1 MSDKIKVSKS
11 VLDNKE
17 AQAVSRVILQDGY
30 LGMGK
35 KVKEFEKKLEA
46 FLGTKKKVVCVNS
59 GTAALHLAV
68 EAITKPSDEV
78 LVQSMTYVA
87 SFQAI
92 SAARAVPVACE
103 IDPET
108 MTIDLND
115 AKKRLTKKTKA
126 IMPVHYASDPGYLR
140 NIYKFA
146 KIHKLRV
153 IEDAAHAFG
162 TIYDKKLVG
171 AFGDIICFSFDGIK
185 NITSGEGGAVV
196 TTDFKVLRYVR
207 DARLLGVCKDTQMRY
222 KGLRSR
228 KFDVVAQG
236 YRYHMSN
243 IFAAIGM
250 AQLEKFPSFKDA
262 RQRLAKRYVEHLGNL
277 GEIEIFKKNYHDV
290 VPHIFPIK
298 VLNGK
303 RDALLKYLEGNN
315 VECAIHYYP
324 NHLLSYYKSGS
335 LPVTEEVYRQLLT
348 LPLHPALTEEQ
359 QNKVMRL
366 IKIFYAKNI

>member
-1 MSDKIKVSKS
+1 MPDKIKVSKS

-35 KVKEFEKKLEA
+35 KVEEFEKKLEV
-46 FLGTKKKVVCVNS
+46 FLGAKKKTVCVSS

-68 EAITKPSDEV
+68 EAITKPGDEV
-78 LVQSMTYVA
+78 LVQSMTYIA

-126 IMPVHYASDPGYLR
+126 IMPVHYASDPGNLR
-140 NIYKFA
+140 AIYKFA
-146 KIHKLRV
+146 RIHKLRV

-162 TIYDKKLVG
+162 TVYNKKLIG
-171 AFGDIICFSFDGIK
+171 TFGDIICFSFDGVK
-185 NITSGEGGAVV
+185 NITSGEGGVVV
-196 TTDFKVLRYVR
+196 TADSEVLQYVK
-207 DARLLGVCKDTQMRY
+207 DARLLGVHKDTQMRY

-228 KFDVVAQG
+228 EFDVTRQG

-243 IFAAIGM
+243 IFAAIGL
-250 AQLEKFPSFKDA
+250 AQLKKFPSFKKA
-262 RQRLAKRYVEHLGNL
+262 RQRLAKRYVKFLGNTKGL
-277 GEIEIFKKNYHDV
+277 EFFKKNYNDV

-298 VLNGK
+298 VLNGR
-303 RDALLKYLEGNN
+303 RDALLKYLADNN
-315 VECAIHYYP
+315 IECGIHYYP
-324 NHLLSYYKSGS
+324 NHLLSYYKSGP
-335 LPVTEEVYRQLLT
+335 LLVTEGMYSKLLT
-348 LPLHPALTEEQ
+348 LPLHPALTIAH
-359 QNKVMRL
+359 QNKVIR
-366 IKIFYAKNI
+366 IIENFYAKNI